1 MKIIVGLGNPG
12 LQYSTTR
19 HNCGFMVIDK
29 IADILSVSVN
39 KKELGS
45 LTATAYYKSQKL
57 LLVKPQSFMNLS
69 GIPVSR
75 IVDYYKAENDEILVI
90 YDDLSLSPGIL
101 RLRRGGRDGGH
112 NGLKSIIGQLGD
124 TDINRIKIGIGA
136 APYDTAAYVLSHF
149 KEEEM
154 SLYSDVFAVA
164 AEAAFHW
171 VEFGIS
177 SAMNKYNSTDLGK
190 IEE

>member
-1 MKIIVGLGNPG
+1 MKIIAGLGNPG
-12 LQYSTTR
+12 LQYATTR
-19 HNCGFMVIDK
+19 HNCGFLTIDE
-29 IADILSVSVN
+29 IADILSVTVS

-45 LTATAYYKSQKL
+45 LTATAFSKGQKL

-69 GIPVSR
+69 GIPISR
-75 IVDYYKAENDEILVI
+75 LAEYYKVEDAEILVI
-90 YDDLSLSPGIL
+90 HDDLSLVPGII

-112 NGLKSIIGQLGD
+112 NGLKSIIDQLGS

-149 KEEEM
+149 NEEDM
-154 SLYSDVFAVA
+154 SLFAQIFA
-164 AEAAFHW
+164 LSAEAALHW

-177 SAMNKYNSTDLGK
+177 AAMNKYNSTDLGK